1 MIKKTILLGLLWTM
15 VFPLSAQTLHL
26 EEALQIALNNYEK
39 IKSKEYALAASKQ
52 DVEVSKRNYL
62 PNLTIAAQQNYGTIN
77 AQNGPL
83 YGQGGLGVASTSMPI
98 ADQNWN
104 AAFGSLYLANVNWD
118 FFTFGRY
125 KNQTK
130 VAELSQQVREQDL
143 SQEKFQYQIKVMG
156 AYLNLLATQRIRLV
170 QQINLDRAEVFM
182 TTTLS
187 KVESGLLPGVDASLA
202 KAEVS
207 NAKSALLLANDKV
220 FDHTKNLAVLMGVA
234 YQDFELDSTFLT
246 QIPVQKNSF
255 ADNDIQQHPYLQYQK
270 GQIETSKQRERLF
283 RSEGLPVFSLF
294 GVMQGRGS
302 GFGYNYVQDQS
313 AYSKNYLDGVGIHRT
328 NYILGLGLSWN
339 ITNWFRNQPKIKS
352 QGYHTQSLNS
362 DYELTHQELLVQ
374 SKMAEVKLVNAL
386 DNYKETPIQVKAASD
401 AYKQSIALYDNG
413 LSTIVDLTQA
423 HYVLNRAETDNEIA
437 FNNVWQALLL
447 KTAASGDLD
456 IFLSELLN

>member
-1 MIKKTILLGLLWTM
+1 MIKKTILLGWLWAM
-15 VFPLSAQTLHL
+15 VSSLSAQTLRM
-26 EEALQIALNNYEK
+26 EDALQIALNNYEK

-52 DVEVSKRNYL
+52 DVEVSKRAYL
-62 PNLTIAAQQNYGTIN
+62 PNLTIGAQNNYGTIN

-83 YGQGGLGVASTSMPI
+83 YAQGGLGVASTSMPI

-125 KNQTK
+125 KNRTK
-130 VAELSQQVREQDL
+130 IAELSQRVREQDL
-143 SQEKFQYQIKVMG
+143 TQEKFQHQIKVMS

-170 QQINLDRAEVFM
+170 QQTNLDRAEVFM

-207 NAKSALLLANDKV
+207 NAKSAWLLANDKV
-220 FDHTKNLAVLMGVA
+220 FDYTKSLAVLMGVS

-246 QIPVQKNSF
+246 QIPVHKNSF
-255 ADNDIQQHPYLQYQK
+255 ASNVIQNHPYLQYQK
-270 GQIETSKQRERLF
+270 GQIAISEQRGRLF
-283 RSEGLPVFSLF
+283 RSESLPSFSLF

-302 GFGYNYVQDQS
+302 GFEYNYVQDQS
-313 AYSKNYLDGVGIHRT
+313 AYSKNYLDGAGIHRT
-328 NYILGLGLSWN
+328 NYILGIGLSWN
-339 ITNWFRNQPKIKS
+339 ITNLFRNQPEIKS
-352 QGYHTQSLNS
+352 QSYHTQSLKS

-401 AYKQSIALYDNG
+401 AYRQSIALYDNG